1 MQKYVIILLCI
12 VFIWSLYWC
21 ENTTKTNNT
30 TISHKNCIS
39 NWGVVISWLWNGL
52 SWEELQK
59 ALQKWNLEIS
69 HPAKC
74 PLGKNKI
81 GTISNRDN
89 DVMEEICC
97 E

>member
-21 ENTTKTNNT
+21 KNATKTNNT
-30 TISHKNCIS
+30 IISRENCTSHWRII
-39 NWGVVISWLWNGL
+39 ISWLWNGL
-52 SWEELQK
+52 SGEALTK
-59 ALQKWNLEIS
+59 ALQKWTLQIS

-74 PLGKNKI
+74 PQGKNKI
-81 GTISNRDN
+81 GTVSNRDS
-89 DVMEEICC
+89 DIMEEICC